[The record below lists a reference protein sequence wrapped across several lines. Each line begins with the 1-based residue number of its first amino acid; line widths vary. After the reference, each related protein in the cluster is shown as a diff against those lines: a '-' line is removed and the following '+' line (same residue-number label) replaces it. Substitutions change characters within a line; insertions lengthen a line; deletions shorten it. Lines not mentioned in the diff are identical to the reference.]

1 MRSLQ
6 PDHSLFNWSS
16 NPPGHPKK
24 KKMKNKHH
32 HPHWGIK
39 TRSSVS
45 FLLRVK
51 GLKPDLNQLSP
62 LSVLRSASSRGRGS
76 LGGRSHPSLQ
86 SRTSRRSNV
95 SHPTPGAP
103 TISTPQTPRTR
114 SRSSRRQSPS
124 PPGVSS
130 PATHT
135 SRRDTPR
142 TARRSQLRCRN
153 LGCPDTVIFSSRRA
167 LERHERM
174 TCPTLTQV

>member
-16 NPPGHPKK
+16 NPPDNL
-24 KKMKNKHH
+24 KMKKSKNKLH

-39 TRSSVS
+39 KRSSVS
-45 FLLRVK
+45 FLLKVK
-51 GLKPDLNQLSP
+51 GLKPHFNQFSP
-62 LSVLRSASSRGRGS
+62 TSVLRSDSSRGRGS
-76 LGGRSHPSLQ
+76 LGGRSYPSLHSQ
-86 SRTSRRSNV
+86 TSRRSNV
-95 SHPTPGAP
+95 SHPNP
-103 TISTPQTPRTR
+103 TVSAPQTPRTR

-130 PATHT
+130 PSTHT
-135 SRRDTPR
+135 SRIDTPR

-153 LGCPDTVIFSSRRA
+153 IGCPVIVIFSSRRA